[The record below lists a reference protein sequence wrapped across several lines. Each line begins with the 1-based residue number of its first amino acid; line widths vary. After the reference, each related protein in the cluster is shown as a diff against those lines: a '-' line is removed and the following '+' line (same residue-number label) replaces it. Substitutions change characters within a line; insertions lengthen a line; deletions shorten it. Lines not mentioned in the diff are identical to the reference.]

1 MSATETSQRPVTVV
15 ADSTLDIPDDMAE
28 RLGIG
33 VVPLDIHFGDE
44 TLRDHLDITSSA
56 FLERLVSSP
65 VLPTTSQPPP
75 DRFAAVFR
83 DAIAAGH
90 DVLCVTISAGL
101 SGTFNS
107 AMLAAGECEPGRVR
121 VLDSTLVAIPGGYV
135 AVTAAEAARDG
146 ADLAECMAV
155 ATSVLGRSRY
165 YAALDTLEYLHRGGR
180 IGRARMLVGSLL
192 SIKPIVTMQ
201 DGVIQPV
208 ERVRTWR
215 KAMER
220 LGDLAAEQRRGGI
233 ERMAV
238 MHTGNPDDAERLAER
253 LRGIAPGIPITFGE
267 LGPVVT
273 TYAGPGLVG
282 CCVVTAE

>member
-1 MSATETSQRPVTVV
+1 MSATDAAPRPVTIV
-15 ADSTLDIPDDMAE
+15 ADSTLDIPDDVAA
-28 RLGIG
+28 RLGIRI
-33 VVPLDIHFGDE
+33 VPLDIHFGDE
-44 TLRDHLDITSSA
+44 TLRDHLDITSAA
-56 FLERLVSSP
+56 FLQRLVSSP

-75 DRFAAVFR
+75 DRFAAAFR
-83 DAIAAGH
+83 EAITAGH

-101 SGTFNS
+101 SGTYNS
-107 AMLAAGECEPGRVR
+107 ATLAAGECAPGRVH
-121 VLDSTLVAIPGGYV
+121 VLDSTLVAIPGGFV
-135 AVTAAEAARDG
+135 AIAAAECARDG
-146 ADLAECMAV
+146 GVLAETIAV
-155 ATSVLGRSRY
+155 ATSLLGRSRY

-201 DGVIQPV
+201 DGVIQPL

-215 KAMER
+215 KAMDR
-220 LGDLAAEQRRGGI
+220 LGELAAGQHRGGI

-238 MHTGNPDDAERLAER
+238 MHTGNPDDTERLAER

-282 CCVVTAE
+282 FCVVTAE